1 MPLTAGVQLL
11 LLPGMLAYVLTV
23 PRERKAALLVLPLVW
38 SAALIVLY
46 AVTLPLEFQHGRYV
60 IPALPAAITVGVIG
74 TGWLLRRAGSS
85 MIGRVLTRVLAGAAA
100 ALLLVCALALGLQA
114 YVQDVAVI
122 DQEMVETALWIRD
135 NLPPDDLLVTHDI
148 GAVGYFASRPILD
161 IAGLV
166 SPEVV
171 PLMQDPEGMWAYL
184 RERGGVY
191 LEAMDDQVPGRN
203 PNDPR
208 LCVVY
213 KSDGEATIRAGGTH
227 MTVYALNW
235 DGEGCE

>member
-1 MPLTAGVQLL
+1 
-11 LLPGMLAYVLTV
+11 MLAFLAMIE
-23 PRERKAALLVLPLVW
+23 RNRKAALLVLPLVW

-60 IPALPAAITVGVIG
+60 IPALPAAIMVGVIG
-74 TGWLLRRAGSS
+74 TAWLLRRARGS
-85 MIGRVLTRVLAGAAA
+85 MMGRVLTRAVAATGAVI
-100 ALLLVCALALGLQA
+100 LLICAFVLGLQA
-114 YVQDVAVI
+114 YVQDVRVI
-122 DQEMVETALWIRD
+122 DQEMVATALWIRD
-135 NLPPDDLLVTHDI
+135 NLPPEDLLVTHDI

-171 PLMQDPEGMWAYL
+171 PLMQDPEALWAYM
-184 RERGGVY
+184 RERGGKY

-203 PNDPR
+203 VDDPR

-213 KSDGEATIRAGGTH
+213 KSGGEATILAGGSR

-235 DGEGCE
+235 DGEGC